1 MPQTQIMK
9 WTFKLGLIFL
19 LFSSCFQQGDQ
30 VVPMLNYVPENAL
43 AIVRIN
49 NLNQCKNL
57 LNDNAF
63 LQDLSKTETHAAIN
77 EHLKALKYLAHEHES
92 VLAFVPDEG
101 TQFLYISPTTE
112 SLIDSLHLD
121 PDSLDQRIIKNK
133 DFSTIE
139 LEDRTLYTATSGGN
153 TLVSSSS
160 QVLLEQLNSASKR
173 EVPAT
178 LLSLYQAAGT
188 DKPASVFLRSQQ
200 GQTLLDSQLETS
212 GSVRLTQ
219 LTDWIS
225 MDIEPTSRQLN
236 LNGALIAKDSSS
248 MLNLFRNVPPLGHK
262 TPAFAPAEATAIL
275 SYTFEDHAAFTENQ
289 LHFLKQPTALDT
301 LFNTVEE
308 VGIFYMRK
316 KKGVIL
322 STFGT
327 ENINLFLEQI
337 RAGTEE
343 YIGNEIISLSQNEF
357 LNVHFDPLIKNYN
370 ARYYTL
376 LENAF
381 VFAEDKSMLQ
391 AVIRNY
397 NQGNTFSKTREFAS
411 VEKSLASESNI
422 LFVSKNRGLG
432 PLLEKDFSPSLQK
445 DMKTRALNDYAYA
458 CQVIGDDSFYHT
470 NILIQKLSEIEDP
483 RSTFPLFSVSL
494 DAKLATEPQFVINH
508 NTRKKEI
515 VVQDENNV
523 LYLIST
529 SGNVLWEKQLSS
541 RIQGKIQQVDLYKNG
556 RLQLAFTT
564 NDQFFVIDRN
574 GKVVQPFEK
583 TYEGGNLNPLA
594 VFDYEQNRKYRLVVT
609 QGNKVFMYNSRGD
622 IVSGFTYTEAED
634 AILGAPKHVRVA
646 NKDYLVFK
654 LADGS
659 LKILNRIGKVRVD
672 VKEKLDFSD
681 NEVYLYR
688 NKFIVSDKGGD
699 IYAVDTKGKV
709 NKNNLNLNEYHGFD
723 ATTKSLVTLNDNVIN
738 IKGKSVTMDL
748 GVYTKPK
755 IFYIYDIIYVSTTDI
770 QNQKTYLFY
779 SNGRS
784 VADFPVLGNGM
795 ADLADI
801 DNDRKL
807 ELVTKDQN
815 NNLVV
820 YKLN

>member
-1 MPQTQIMK
+1 MPQTRIMK
-9 WTFKLGLIFL
+9 WTLQFVLICL
-19 LFSSCFQQGDQ
+19 LLSSCFQQNNEAL
-30 VVPMLNYVPENAL
+30 PMLNYVPENAL

-49 NLNQCKNL
+49 NLNQCKTL
-57 LNDNAF
+57 LNENAF
-63 LQDLSKTETHAAIN
+63 LHDLSATETHKAVN

-92 VLAFVPDEG
+92 VLAFIPGEE
-101 TQFLYISPTTE
+101 TEFLYISPTTE

-121 PDSLDQRIIKNK
+121 PDSLGQRIIKNK

-160 QVLLEQLNSASKR
+160 QVLLEQLNAAARR

-178 LLSLYQAAGT
+178 LLSLYQAAST
-188 DKPASVFLRSQQ
+188 DNPASLFLKSTQ
-200 GQTLLDSQLETS
+200 GQTLLDGQLEVS
-212 GSVRLTQ
+212 GSVRLNQ

-225 MDIEPTSRQLN
+225 MDIEPSSRQLN

-248 MLNLFRNVPPLGHK
+248 ILNLFRNVRPLAHK
-262 TPAFAPAEATAIL
+262 TPALAPAEASSIL
-275 SYTFEDHAAFTENQ
+275 SYTFEEYGTFTKNQ
-289 LHFLKQPTALDT
+289 LHFLSQPTALDT
-301 LFNTVEE
+301 LFNSVEE
-308 VGIFYMRK
+308 VGIFYMQN

-337 RAGTEE
+337 RAGTDE
-343 YIGNEIISLSQNEF
+343 YLGNEIISLSQSEF
-357 LNVHFDPLIKNYN
+357 LNVHFDPLIKNYK
-370 ARYYTL
+370 AAYYTL

-381 VFAEDKSMLQ
+381 VFAEDKGMLQ
-391 AVIRNY
+391 TVIRNY
-397 NQGNTFSKTREFAS
+397 NQGNTFSKTREYAS
-411 VEKSLASESNI
+411 VEKSLANESNI
-422 LFVSKNRGLG
+422 LFVSKNKGLET
-432 PLLEKDFSPSLQK
+432 LLEEDFSGSLQK
-445 DMKTRALNDYAYA
+445 DMKIRALNDYAYA
-458 CQVIGDDSFYHT
+458 CQVIGDDNFYHT
-470 NILIQKLSEIEDP
+470 NILVQKLSEIEDP

-529 SGNVLWEKQLSS
+529 SGKVLWKKELSS
-541 RIQGKIQQVDLYKNG
+541 QIQGKIQQVDLYKNG

-564 NDQFFVIDRN
+564 NDQFYVIDRN

-583 TYEGGNLNPLA
+583 TFEGGNLNPLA

-634 AILGAPKHVRVA
+634 AILGAPKHFRIA

-659 LKILNRIGKVRVD
+659 LKILNRIGKVRVE

-738 IKGKSVTMDL
+738 IKGKAVTMDL
-748 GVYTKPK
+748 GVYTKPR
-755 IFYIYDIIYVSTTDI
+755 IFYIYDVIYVSTTDI

-807 ELVTKDQN
+807 ELVTKDEN